1 MNIGK
6 WYEVRVDG
14 EKVAAFAGCENRTMI
29 LNKESLKEARNIVE
43 VTRNGLYKDGE
54 LQIVEQGD

>member
-14 EKVAAFAGCENRTMI
+14 EKVAAFAGCENHTMI
-29 LNKESLKEARNIVE
+29 LNEESLKEARNMVE
-43 VTRNGLYKDGE
+43 VTRNDLYKGRE